1 MTRRDL
7 LPARLAAS
15 AIFFGNGFGI
25 GTWAAQLPRFKESL
39 GLSDGQLSLG
49 LLAFSLGAVALMPI
63 IGWAVAVVGSRT
75 MTLIAA
81 FSFAAALLLPGLAPN
96 LTFFVAAAL
105 LAGACNGTM
114 DIAMNT
120 NATVVEKA
128 WGSAIMSS
136 FHAFF
141 SLGGLA
147 GAGASGLLIAFDV
160 GIVPTLL
167 ISCLGM
173 ILLFLPAAF
182 WTLSE
187 KERATEGHGFA
198 WPRGSVVLLAVLAM
212 FCFIVEGAMVD
223 WSAIYLQTVAG
234 ASLEAA
240 VTGFAAFSL
249 AMTVCRFMGDFV
261 VRHLGRVRTLQ
272 LGGLLSA
279 FGLAF
284 AMLLPQPLSASIGFA
299 LVGIG
304 LANAVPVLFSAAGQ
318 MKDFPPSMGV
328 AMVATLGYGGLL
340 LGPPLIGFG
349 GEIFGLRAMLGLLIG
364 FAFVI
369 IILSQQALQRSTVQF
384 S

>member
-7 LPARLAAS
+7 LLARVAAS

-25 GTWAAQLPRFKESL
+25 GTWAAQLPRFKVSL
-39 GLSDGQLSLG
+39 GLTDGQLSLG
-49 LLAFSLGAVALMPI
+49 LLAFSLGAVALMPV
-63 IGWAVAVVGSRT
+63 IGWTVAVLGSRI
-75 MTLIAA
+75 MTIAA
-81 FSFAAALLLPGLAPN
+81 AFAFATALFLPGLAPS
-96 LTFFVAAAL
+96 LPLFIAASL

-147 GAGASGLLIAFDV
+147 GAGVSGLLIGLDV
-160 GIVPTLL
+160 DIVPTLL
-167 ISCLGM
+167 ISCSGM
-173 ILLFLPAAF
+173 ALLFLVTSF
-182 WTLSE
+182 WTMGE
-187 KERATEGHGFA
+187 TERAAEGHGFA
-198 WPRGSVVLLAVLAM
+198 WPRGPVILLAVLAM
-212 FCFIVEGAMVD
+212 FCFIVEGAIVD

-240 VTGFAAFSL
+240 VMGFAAFSL
-249 AMTVCRFMGDFV
+249 TMTICRFMGDFA

-272 LGGLLSA
+272 AGGLLSA
-279 FGLAF
+279 LGLAL
-284 AMLLPQPLSASIGFA
+284 AMLLPHPLAASIGFA

-304 LANAVPVLFSAAGQ
+304 LANTVPVLFSTAGQ

-349 GEIFGLRAMLGLLIG
+349 GEIFSLRAMLGLLIV
-364 FAFVI
+364 FTFVI
-369 IILSQQALQRSTVQF
+369 ILMSQRALQRSAVQF